1 MLPIFLIDDPDE
13 EQEIASMPGV
23 KRMGINAAVKFL
35 DPLVKIGLKSV
46 LLFAVTAAEK
56 VGANELFKL
65 TRKYM
70 VSITIMLNITGRRW
84 ISGPKESMNTISNG
98 LYVSVLYR

>member
-70 VSITIMLNITGRRW
+70 VSITNHNHVKYNRTPLDQW
-84 ISGPKESMNTISNG
+84 P
-98 LYVSVLYR
+98 

>member
-1 MLPIFLIDDPDE
+1 MLPIFLIDNPDE

-35 DPLVKIGLKSV
+35 DPLVNIGLKSV

-56 VGANELFKL
+56 VRDSLL
-65 TRKYM
+65 IHL
-70 VSITIMLNITGRRW
+70 STGDLSYLIRQDAV
-84 ISGPKESMNTISNG
+84 G
-98 LYVSVLYR
+98 SVALR